1 MHKAEMILGK
11 VDAPR
16 ILECE
21 AYILCK
27 TNHFYHSGTSELKR
41 KKQNKNNINKKQ
53 KVSSL
58 NKE

>member
-16 ILECE
+16 TLECE

-27 TNHFYHSGTSELKR
+27 SEHLYHSGTSELKR
-41 KKQNKNNINKKQ
+41 KNKNNINKKQ